1 MTTLVAPS
9 PSPTTTAPVASLIV
23 PDPDGRWAEALIAP
37 WRDLAEAAVEPNAF
51 FGPDLL
57 LPALRHLAEGRD
69 VRIFALWEGMPET
82 SRLLALVPVAPQRS
96 FGRLRAPNVAT
107 WLHPHAFLGTPLVRP
122 GHEAAFWAA
131 FVPLVART
139 WWGGLIQIRRIDR
152 DGPLARALDHVD
164 LPAPPM
170 ILREA
175 DRAFLTVPPE
185 AEPYLEAQLR
195 GKKRKE
201 LRRQRRR
208 LGELGELTFTAFTSR
223 PDIDAWI
230 ADFLRLEAA
239 GWKGRGQTAIAQQEA
254 ERRYFS
260 EALRAA
266 ADHDR
271 LLAVDCRLDGRP
283 IAMHI
288 NLRAGTGCFSFKTCF
303 DEDFSAYSPGVQVQ
317 LDNIDAL
324 IAEGIAWSDSC
335 AAKDHPMINSIWRDR
350 IRIAD
355 IAIGLDGPL
364 RRTYFL
370 GIKSAEFFYRACVKR

>member
-1 MTTLVAPS
+1 MTATATPS
-9 PSPTTTAPVASLIV
+9 SSKTNQPIASLIV
-23 PDPDGRWAEALIAP
+23 PDIGGRWAAEVVAP
-37 WRDLAEAAVEPNAF
+37 WRALAEAAVEPNAF
-51 FGPDLL
+51 YGPDLL
-57 LPALRHLAEGRD
+57 LPALRHLTEGRD
-69 VRIFALWEGMPET
+69 VRIFTLWDGAPGA
-82 SRLLALVPVAPQRS
+82 SQLLALAPVAPQTS

-131 FVPLVART
+131 FVPLIART

-152 DGPLARALDHVD
+152 DGPVARALDHAD

-170 ILREA
+170 ILRETE
-175 DRAFLTVPPE
+175 RAFLTVPPE

-208 LGELGELTFTAFTSR
+208 LGELGTLTFEAFSTR

-230 ADFLRLEAA
+230 ADFLQLEAA
-239 GWKGRGQTAIAQQEA
+239 GWKGRAQTAIAQQEA
-254 ERRYFS
+254 ERRYVAES
-260 EALRAA
+260 LRAA

-324 IAEGIAWSDSC
+324 IAAGITWSDSC
-335 AAKDHPMINSIWRDR
+335 AARDHPMINSIWRDR

-370 GIKSAEFFYRACVKR
+370 GITSVERFYRACVKR